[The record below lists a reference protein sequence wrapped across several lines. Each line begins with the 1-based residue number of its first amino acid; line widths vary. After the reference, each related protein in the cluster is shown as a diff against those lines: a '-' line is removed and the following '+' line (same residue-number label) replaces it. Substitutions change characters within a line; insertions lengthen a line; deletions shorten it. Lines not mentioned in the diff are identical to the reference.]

1 IVQGATNSNYFT
13 GILMVAKD
21 TSDVN
26 ILGSWSTTDS
36 SVKVISCNGTF
47 SNGIT
52 QISSTNKTQIQATW
66 SPPSNVPQGNI
77 VIE

>member
-1 IVQGATNSNYFT
+1 
-13 GILMVAKD
+13 MVAKD

-77 VIE
+77 VIEKLGDLRCYW